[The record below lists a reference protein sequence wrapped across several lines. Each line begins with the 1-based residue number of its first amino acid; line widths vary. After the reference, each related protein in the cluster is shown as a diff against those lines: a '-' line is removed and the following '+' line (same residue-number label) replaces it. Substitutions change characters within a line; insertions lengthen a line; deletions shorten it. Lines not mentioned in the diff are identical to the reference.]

1 MKGSLIC
8 SAALGAAALLAAC
21 QEKHHAKAPTPRPVL
36 SVVVAPQTVRTV
48 RFAGTVE
55 PRYKSDLGFRV
66 LGRIVSRD
74 VNVGDMVKKGQQLAT
89 LDPLT
94 YQLAVR
100 SAQAALASATAR
112 LENATGTEA
121 RQRTLLQQNVANQ
134 AQYDAARQSFE
145 TAQASV
151 TSAKADLDKAQEQLG
166 YTRLRADFDGVVT
179 AVEAELGQVVQP
191 GQTVL
196 TVARPD
202 IREAMVDLPENIGR
216 GLRPGARLAVALQI
230 DPSVHATGSVREI
243 APQADPSTRSLRVRV
258 TLADPPE
265 NFRLGTTITAAITT
279 QASPEIELPVS
290 ALLERDAKTMVWV
303 VDPATSTVS
312 TRDVAIA
319 ARDGSSVRLLDR
331 LTPGTRVVT
340 AGVHN
345 LTPGQSVKVADE
357 ASQ

>member
-1 MKGSLIC
+1 MKASLIC

-21 QEKHHAKAPTPRPVL
+21 QEKHHAEAPTPRPVL

-48 RFAGTVE
+48 GFAGTVE

-89 LDPLT
+89 LEPLT

-100 SAQAALASATAR
+100 SAQADSCECHRPSRECDGDRGPPAHAAPAERCQPGPVS
-112 LENATGTEA
+112 
-121 RQRTLLQQNVANQ
+121 TLQGSPS
-134 AQYDAARQSFE
+134 RPRE
-145 TAQASV
+145 ASV
-151 TSAKADLDKAQEQLG
+151 TSAKADLDKAREQLG
-166 YTRLRADFDGVVT
+166 YTKLRADFDGVVT

-202 IREAMVDLPENIGR
+202 IREAVVDLPENIGR
-216 GLRPGARLAVALQI
+216 GLRPGARFDVALQI

-265 NFRLGTTITAAITT
+265 NFRLGTTITAAVTT
-279 QASPEIELPVS
+279 QAAPEIELPVS
-290 ALLERDAKTMVWV
+290 ALLERDGKTMVWV
-303 VDPATSTVS
+303 VDPATRTVS

-319 ARDGSSVRLLDR
+319 ARDGSSVRVLDGLAPAR
-331 LTPGTRVVT
+331 AWSLPACT
-340 AGVHN
+340 A
-345 LTPGQSVKVADE
+345 
-357 ASQ
+357 